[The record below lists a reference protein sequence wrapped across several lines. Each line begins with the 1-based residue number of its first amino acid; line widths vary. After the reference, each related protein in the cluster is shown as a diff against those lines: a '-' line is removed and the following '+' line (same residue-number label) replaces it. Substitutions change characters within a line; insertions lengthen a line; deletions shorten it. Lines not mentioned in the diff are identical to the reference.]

1 MERKYR
7 MENNNEKKDYIIRLD
22 KAKKNRNKNDYK
34 KILILTGSAILLVSV
49 VAAAGITASRQKNA
63 RPAAATGSEALAADT
78 KAADDADKKG
88 ENEAELKAQEAKAR
102 EEVINSYKNLGIVQV
117 SGYLNVRKEPGT
129 DADVIGKLQGDSA
142 CDILEDTKQGWYR
155 ISSGGIEG
163 YITSEFVIT
172 GDDAKKKAQDLVK
185 LRAIVQTDNLNI
197 RKEPSKD
204 SDVVGQALTDERYE
218 VVDQTDG
225 WVQIPTGYLSADY
238 VKLEYSMNEAR
249 KLDLKAMVF
258 NYYKNIGISDVDNYL
273 NVREEP
279 SENGKIIA
287 KMPSKAAGNILETTD
302 DGWYKI
308 QSGKVTGYV
317 KSDFILTGQAAKDEA
332 MQVAELMAVVNTDML
347 NARTEPST
355 DAKIWTQIS
364 NNEKYPVLKQI
375 DGWVEIE
382 LEENSSAF
390 VSTDYIDVRYALP
403 EAIKFSPL
411 EEKANAQSS
420 LRTQIVNYA
429 LQFLGNPYVW
439 GGTSLTKGADC
450 SGFTMAIYGKFGVGL
465 PHYSGSQAGMGKAVK
480 SGEMKPGDLLF
491 YASSG
496 GKINHVAMYIGN
508 GQIVH
513 AASRR
518 SGIKISTW
526 NYRTPVK
533 IRNMVGD

>member
-22 KAKKNRNKNDYK
+22 KARKKRSKNDYK
-34 KILILTGSAILLVSV
+34 KLLVLGGAAV
-49 VAAAGITASRQKNA
+49 LCVAAISAVGMAVKNHIAKPAGL
-63 RPAAATGSEALAADT
+63 ATGSEASAIKLEESAGLRA
-78 KAADDADKKG
+78 
-88 ENEAELKAQEAKAR
+88 EAESEAQAAKEK
-102 EEVINSYKNLGIVQV
+102 EEKEQVVSSYKNLGIIQV
-117 SGYLNVRKEPGT
+117 SGYLNVRKAPGT
-129 DADVIGKLQGDSA
+129 EEDVIGKLQGDSA
-142 CDILEDTKQGWYR
+142 CDILEKMDSGWYK

-163 YITSEFVIT
+163 FINSEFVLT
-172 GDDAKKKAQDLVK
+172 GEDAKKKAADLVK
-185 LRAIVQTDNLNI
+185 LRAVVQTDSMNI
-197 RKEPSKD
+197 RKEPSTS
-204 SDVVGQALTDERYE
+204 SDVVGQALSNERYE
-218 VVDQTDG
+218 VLGETDG
-225 WVQIPTGYLSADY
+225 WVQVPAGYLSADY
-238 VKLEYSMNEAR
+238 VKLEYGLNEAR
-249 KLDLKAMVF
+249 KLDLKAMIF
-258 NYYKNIGISDVDNYL
+258 NLYKNIGISDVDNYL

-279 SENGKIIA
+279 NENGKVIA
-287 KMPSKAAGNILETTD
+287 KMPSKAAGNILEKTD

-308 QSGKVTGYV
+308 QSGKITGYV

-332 MQVAELMAVVNTDML
+332 LQVAELMAIVNTDML
-347 NARTEPST
+347 NARAEPST
-355 DAKIWTQIS
+355 DSKIWTQIS
-364 NNEKYPVLKQI
+364 NNERYPVLKQI
-375 DGWVEIE
+375 DGWIQIE
-382 LEENSSAF
+382 LEENSNAY
-390 VSTDYIDVRYALP
+390 VSTDYVDVRYALP

-411 EEKANAQSS
+411 EEKANVQAS

-450 SGFTMAIYGKFGVGL
+450 SGFTMSVYAHFGIGL

-480 SGEMKPGDLLF
+480 SGEMKPGDLIY
-491 YASSG
+491 YADSRG
-496 GKINHVAMYIGN
+496 TVNHVAMYIGN